1 MFYSSFFFN
10 VRKRKKVIIETPQS
24 PREKSEQSDQEELTP
39 FSTSDS
45 GETSV
50 DGESDE
56 DVLLQKKT
64 KKKAPVDVKRIVD
77 VSTCIYISNLP

>member
-1 MFYSSFFFN
+1 M
-10 VRKRKKVIIETPQS
+10 
-24 PREKSEQSDQEELTP
+24 
-39 FSTSDS
+39 
-45 GETSV
+45 
-50 DGESDE
+50 DGASDE